1 VRGWTLHDLRRTAA
15 SRMVALGVDPV
26 VVDAVLNHAQ
36 PVLRRTYQQHAYL
49 EERRQAIEAWSA
61 HIAAL
66 VS

>member
-1 VRGWTLHDLRRTAA
+1 
-15 SRMVALGVDPV
+15 MVALGVDPV